1 MEALKATRR
10 SKMGTRPTRALRAQG
25 LTPGI
30 IYGHGQENVSIAL
43 DRHDLDVAI
52 AHGERLLEID
62 LGEVKENVLV
72 KDVQYDTFGQVI
84 IHVDLTRVDLHDRV
98 EVTVAVVL
106 RGRPAGVDEGGAL
119 QQQTSEVTVECLVTA
134 IPDEIR
140 AQVNALNIGD
150 SLRVGD
156 LELPEGATL
165 VTDPQQLLCSV
176 TVVAE
181 EEVPAEGEEAEP
193 GAEPEVIG
201 EKPEVPGDAEPAEG
215 EAS

>member
-30 IYGHGQENVSIAL
+30 IYGHGKENVSIAL
-43 DRHDLDVAI
+43 NRHDLDVAI

-62 LGEVKENVLV
+62 LGKVKENVLV

-84 IHVDLTRVDLHDRV
+84 IHIDLTRVDLHDRV

-106 RGRPAGVDEGGAL
+106 RGTPAGVDEGGVL
-119 QQQTSEVTVECLVTA
+119 QQQTSEVTIECLVTA
-134 IPDEIR
+134 IPDDIR
-140 AQVNALNIGD
+140 TQVNALNIGD

-156 LELPEGATL
+156 LELSEGATL

-176 TVVAE
+176 IVVAE
-181 EEVPAEGEEAEP
+181 EEVPAEREEAEA

-201 EKPEVPGDAEPAEG
+201 EKPDQPGDAEAAEG
-215 EAS
+215 SAS